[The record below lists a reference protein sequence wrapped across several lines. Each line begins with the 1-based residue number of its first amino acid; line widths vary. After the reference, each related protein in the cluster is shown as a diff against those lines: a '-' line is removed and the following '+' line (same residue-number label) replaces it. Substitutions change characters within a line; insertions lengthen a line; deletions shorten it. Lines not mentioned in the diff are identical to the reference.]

1 MRGRNVHAL
10 RGFVE
15 FELCYL
21 VRRFGDD
28 VLHVRLATFTGEYFF
43 CYIERDIFKAGILS
57 ATIFIDNTQNVIFFL
72 ICTRRIDTI
81 HIGKRAHIVRVT
93 SLTKSGGDDLRDL
106 CLYLPTRENVVGIL
120 LELDVFVVGFLK
132 KGGKFGLCLR
142 KFHVLRE
149 LVFVVVLPNAAP
161 LGKVIVFPES
171 L

>member
-1 MRGRNVHAL
+1 MGGWNIHTFG
-10 RGFVE
+10 GFVE
-15 FELCYL
+15 FVLCYL

-28 VLHVRLATFTGEYFF
+28 VLHVRLATFTGEYLF
-43 CYIERDIFKAGILS
+43 CYVKGYIFEAGVFCVS
-57 ATIFIDNTQNVIFFL
+57 VFVDDTQNVIFFL